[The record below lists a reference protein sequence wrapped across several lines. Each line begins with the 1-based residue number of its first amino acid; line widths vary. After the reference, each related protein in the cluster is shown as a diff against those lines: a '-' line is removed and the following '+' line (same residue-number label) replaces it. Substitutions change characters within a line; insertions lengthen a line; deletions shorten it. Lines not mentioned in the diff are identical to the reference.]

1 MKRVKSSIFCIS
13 FSLVVFSLSLSLRKT
28 SFSSTRR
35 RRSTRSPRLSR
46 GVNATL
52 VLLLDESKVVVYT
65 LFVMIVI
72 VFVLLRE
79 TLFSFFYEET
89 ARIFES
95 KHKIISLTWPTL
107 KTSRDINSNETCK
120 KTTSIERTFPC
131 VSLARVSFLFIHFC
145 VHLESVKDGQFSHF
159 LLFFCSFWEKCFTG
173 GGEFPYLKTSNTTR
187 AYITIGIVYTHIF
200 ERRRQTI

>member
-1 MKRVKSSIFCIS
+1 MHSFCGARVCLI
-13 FSLVVFSLSLSLRKT
+13 T
-28 SFSSTRR
+28 
-35 RRSTRSPRLSR
+35 PRLSP
-46 GVNATL
+46 L
-52 VLLLDESKVVVYT
+52 YL
-65 LFVMIVI
+65 
-72 VFVLLRE
+72 
-79 TLFSFFYEET
+79 FFYEEKRLLVFLSQNT
-89 ARIFES
+89 TSFRS
-95 KHKIISLTWPTL
+95 HWPTL

>member
-1 MKRVKSSIFCIS
+1 
-13 FSLVVFSLSLSLRKT
+13 
-28 SFSSTRR
+28 
-35 RRSTRSPRLSR
+35 
-46 GVNATL
+46 
-52 VLLLDESKVVVYT
+52 
-65 LFVMIVI
+65 MIVI
-72 VFVLLRE
+72 VFVFLRE

-159 LLFFCSFWEKCFTG
+159 LLFFFLFVLGKMQVTG

-187 AYITIGIVYTHIF
+187 AYSTIGIAYAHIF

>member
-159 LLFFCSFWEKCFTG
+159 LLFFLFVLGKMQVTG
-173 GGEFPYLKTSNTTR
+173 GGEF
-187 AYITIGIVYTHIF
+187 HI
-200 ERRRQTI
+200 

>member
-1 MKRVKSSIFCIS
+1 M
-13 FSLVVFSLSLSLRKT
+13 
-28 SFSSTRR
+28 
-35 RRSTRSPRLSR
+35 
-46 GVNATL
+46 
-52 VLLLDESKVVVYT
+52 VYT

-159 LLFFCSFWEKCFTG
+159 LLFFLFVLGKMQVAG
-173 GGEFPYLKTSNTTR
+173 GGEFPYLK
-187 AYITIGIVYTHIF
+187 
-200 ERRRQTI
+200 RRQTQRALIVRSG

>member
-1 MKRVKSSIFCIS
+1 
-13 FSLVVFSLSLSLRKT
+13 
-28 SFSSTRR
+28 
-35 RRSTRSPRLSR
+35 
-46 GVNATL
+46 
-52 VLLLDESKVVVYT
+52 VVVCT

-72 VFVLLRE
+72 VFVFLRE

-145 VHLESVKDGQFSHF
+145 STSRERQRRSILAFS
-159 LLFFCSFWEKCFTG
+159 LGFFCCFG
-173 GGEFPYLKTSNTTR
+173 KNASLAAANF
-187 AYITIGIVYTHIF
+187 HI
-200 ERRRQTI
+200 